1 MINQNHLILL
11 SFGKMGDTGGEGTIQ
26 GDNHA
31 GHCFLLRD
39 LIPMKFFK

>member
-11 SFGKMGDTGGEGTIQ
+11 SFCKSGDTVGGRIILE
-26 GDNHA
+26 DNTA
-31 GHCFLLRD
+31 DHCSELRD

>member
-11 SFGKMGDTGGEGTIQ
+11 PFCESGDTGGGRIILE
-26 GDNHA
+26 DNTA
-31 GHCFLLRD
+31 EHCSELRG